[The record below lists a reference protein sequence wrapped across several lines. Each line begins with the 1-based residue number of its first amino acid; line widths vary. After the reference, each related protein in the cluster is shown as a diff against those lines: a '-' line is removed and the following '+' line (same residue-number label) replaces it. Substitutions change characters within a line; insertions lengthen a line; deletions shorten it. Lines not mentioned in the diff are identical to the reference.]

1 MKYIK
6 LVIVIDDPYQE
17 NLIAEL
23 QEMDF
28 DAFEQQDNKIIT
40 FVVKERF
47 NDVHREYIER
57 LLAGYP
63 GNGFIQS
70 EEVVADQNWNE
81 AWEQTI
87 KPQQIGPFFVKPTWS
102 RTEPPSE
109 AILLEIDPKMSFG
122 TGYHETTRLILKLL
136 PDIVRPGHKVL
147 DVGTGTG
154 ILAIAALKLNAEYA
168 FGFDIDTWSITNA
181 RENMLLNK
189 VEERMEVELG
199 SVDVIPSGK
208 EFDLILA
215 NINRNTLLDLMESLV
230 RHLSE
235 GGNLILSGLLESDE
249 ARIGREAER
258 RGLKKIKKVREK
270 EWIAVWF
277 GFSHES

>member
-6 LVIVIDDPYQE
+6 LVIVIDDAYQE

-47 NDVHREYIER
+47 NDVHREHIER

-70 EEVVADQNWNE
+70 EEVDADQNWNE

-102 RTEPPSE
+102 RRKSPSE

-147 DVGTGTG
+147 DAGTGTG

-168 FGFDIDTWSITNA
+168 FGFDIDAWSITNA

-199 SVDVIPSGK
+199 SVEVIPSDK

-215 NINRNTLLDLMESLV
+215 NINRNTLLDLMASLV
-230 RHLSE
+230 RHLSGE
-235 GGNLILSGLLESDE
+235 GNLILSGLLESDE
-249 ARIGREAER
+249 ARIGREANR
-258 RGLKKIKKVREK
+258 LGLKKIKKVREK

-277 GFSHES
+277 GFSPES